1 MPEELQSSSRSLGS
15 LRKTTLD
22 TADSIGFTDSF
33 HVGTADPGTF
43 DTGLIRLFSMAII
56 ELEYAFETIAE
67 AAA

>member
-43 DTGLIRLFSMAII
+43 DIGLIRLFSMAII